1 MRATRILTQRPD
13 RAVLALAE
21 LCREREDEL
30 HRAPR
35 SSSPAPR
42 SMSTSGRGAYGAGGG
57 SSSGGQVHNAAW
69 RSHSQAAPFDRLGP
83 PTPMEGG
90 GRGRQSDGDVSE
102 YSAQDLWLSSQGS
115 NLGGVGSLGLQGFE
129 PAASGSGGSSSANNS
144 NGRGRDTQARG
155 LETPGAGYRG
165 ARRAVSA
172 YDDGAGSGSISA
184 PLSPHRLYA
193 QLEMGKGPQ
202 IPQSSWPSAMMNY
215 DPRQHSTAGMP
226 VSSASQRGQPR
237 SASLVPG
244 SRSIGEERDVPS
256 SLPTFAPFSPA
267 APTSSLKPLNGEPA
281 AYISPSTLLSPPS
294 QSAALPS
301 GNAGNAIDSL
311 ANNFNQLG
319 VSPPGAGAENP
330 AGARVAEVKGA
341 KASSKSGSG
350 VQSPTKKPTI

>member
-42 SMSTSGRGAYGAGGG
+42 SMSTSGRGAYGSGG
-57 SSSGGQVHNAAW
+57 GGQVHNAAW

-83 PTPMEGG
+83 PGPLEGG
-90 GRGRQSDGDVSE
+90 SRGRQSEGDVSE

-129 PAASGSGGSSSANNS
+129 PVASGSGSASGATNS
-144 NGRGRDTQARG
+144 NRGRDTQARG

-202 IPQSSWPSAMMNY
+202 IPQSNWPSSMMNY

-244 SRSIGEERDVPS
+244 GRSIGEERDIPS

-294 QSAALPS
+294 QIAALPPA
-301 GNAGNAIDSL
+301 NAESAIDSL
-311 ANNFNQLG
+311 ATNFNQLG
-319 VSPPGAGAENP
+319 VSPPGVGAENP
-330 AGARVAEVKGA
+330 AANRVAEVKG
-341 KASSKSGSG
+341 KGTETSKPRSVS
-350 VQSPTKKPTI
+350 QSPTKKPTI